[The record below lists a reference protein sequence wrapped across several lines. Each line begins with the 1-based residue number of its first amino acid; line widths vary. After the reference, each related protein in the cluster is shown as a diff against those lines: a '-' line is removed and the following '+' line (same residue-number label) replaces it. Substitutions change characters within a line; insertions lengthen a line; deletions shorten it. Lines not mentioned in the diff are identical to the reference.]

1 MDPGGGA
8 DANIADRRDPLSMRQ
23 RRTPLVRENGDL
35 AVPARRRLMLVP
47 GYAPLTSSG
56 LLSTIADPVGH
67 TWTVNRHGSDAA
79 SL

>member
-1 MDPGGGA
+1 
-8 DANIADRRDPLSMRQ
+8 MRQ
-23 RRTPLVRENGDL
+23 RRTPLVRETGDL

-67 TWTVNRHGSDAA
+67 TWTAGLHRADIWPSGPVWIVGRVQ
-79 SL
+79 